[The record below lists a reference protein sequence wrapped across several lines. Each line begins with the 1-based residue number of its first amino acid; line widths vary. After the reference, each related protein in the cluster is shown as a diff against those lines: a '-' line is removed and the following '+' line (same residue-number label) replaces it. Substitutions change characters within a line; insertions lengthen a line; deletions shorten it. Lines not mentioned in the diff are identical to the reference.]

1 MYKLI
6 AILLFSALLGSAAML
21 NVALVTPNAGHGEVV
36 VEIKRGQS
44 VRAIAKKLF
53 DSGVIGSPF
62 LFEMEARFL
71 RSSGG
76 PLQAGEFSLKRN
88 LSIREVVSKL
98 VEGKTMLHS
107 VTIAEGLT
115 VLQIAAQ
122 MEKAKIV
129 TADDFLK
136 AVTAEAM
143 DKKWRMTHGSLEG
156 YLFPE
161 TYKFPKNTPA
171 AKVVTVMTEMF
182 FKQARKMLPEPVVS
196 TPETLHKIVTLASII
211 EKETGA
217 KNERSL
223 ISAVFINRLKRNMP
237 LQSDPTVIYAL
248 PHFDGNLKKKDLKYD
263 SPYNTYMNRGLP
275 PGPIANPGRASLNA
289 AYRPARVD
297 YLYFV
302 SKNNGEHHFSKTLNE
317 HNRAVRQYQINH
329 RGD

>member
-6 AILLFSALLGSAAML
+6 VILLVSLALGSAAIL
-21 NVALVTPNAGHGEVV
+21 HIALVTPNSGHGEVV
-36 VEIKRGQS
+36 VEIEHGQS
-44 VRAIAKKLF
+44 VRAIADKLF
-53 DSGVIGSPF
+53 DSGVINSPF
-62 LFEMEARFL
+62 VFEMEARFL
-71 RSSGG
+71 QGSRG

-98 VEGKTMLHS
+98 VEGKTVLHS

-115 VLQIAAQ
+115 VLQIAARL
-122 MEKAKIV
+122 EESKIV
-129 TADDFLK
+129 TAYDFLK
-136 AVTAEAM
+136 AVTAEA
-143 DKKWRMTHGSLEG
+143 KSGRWRMSAGSLEG

-171 AKVVTVMTEMF
+171 SKVVAAMTEMF
-182 FKQARKMLPEPVVS
+182 FEQARKILPESVVS
-196 TPETLHKIVTLASII
+196 HPERLHEIVTLASII

-217 KNERSL
+217 KNERDL
-223 ISAVFINRLKRNMP
+223 ISAVFSNRLKRNMP

-248 PHFDGNLKKKDLKYD
+248 PDYDGNLKKKDLKYE
-263 SPYNTYMNRGLP
+263 SPYNTYINRGLP

-289 AYRPARVD
+289 AYRPAGVD

-302 SKNNGEHHFSKTLNE
+302 SKNNGEHHFSKTLSE

-329 RGD
+329 HGG